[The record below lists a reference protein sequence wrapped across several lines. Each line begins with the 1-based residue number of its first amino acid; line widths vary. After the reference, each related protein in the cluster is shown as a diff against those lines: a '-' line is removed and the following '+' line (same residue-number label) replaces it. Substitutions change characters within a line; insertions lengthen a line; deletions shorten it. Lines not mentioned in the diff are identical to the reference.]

1 MSSGMTTR
9 VLALILAVAAGGCA
23 VESTPNEPD
32 TETQELG
39 EPRLVGV
46 AGGEGDESRL
56 PTTPST
62 LYARSGDL
70 APGETQSGPFPEPW
84 QKRMGPFPEPWGPD
98 HAGQSGSGGNG
109 NGSDPNKKP

>member
-23 VESTPNEPD
+23 VESTPNEPN

-70 APGETQSGPFPEPW
+70 DPGETQS
-84 QKRMGPFPEPWGPD
+84 GPFPEPWGPD